1 MEEMRKEFAN
11 ISKNKASGSSPDL
24 APLIVLPQLSSLQS
38 MDGVVSVHK
47 NLHER
52 LHVEFI
58 DLAESLTHQA
68 EKFFVCPAN
77 NKNCENIVYF
87 VCLFVF
93 YYLLLSGFVDYLC

>member
-52 LHVEFI
+52 LHVELI

-68 EKFFVCPAN
+68 EKFFVCPVS
-77 NKNCENIVYF
+77 NKNYENIV
-87 VCLFVF
+87 CLLFVF

>member
-11 ISKNKASGSSPDL
+11 ISKNKASGSSLDL

-68 EKFFVCPAN
+68 EKFFVCPAS

>member
-11 ISKNKASGSSPDL
+11 ISKNKASGSSLDL

-52 LHVEFI
+52 LHVELI

-68 EKFFVCPAN
+68 EKFFVCPAS
-77 NKNCENIVYF
+77 NKNCENIV
-87 VCLFVF
+87 CLLFVF